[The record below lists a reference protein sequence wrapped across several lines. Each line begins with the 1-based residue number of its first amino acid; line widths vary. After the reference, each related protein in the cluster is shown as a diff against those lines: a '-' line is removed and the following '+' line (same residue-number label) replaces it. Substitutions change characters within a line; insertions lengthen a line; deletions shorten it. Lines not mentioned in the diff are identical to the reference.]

1 MRCEDEQLGALLIAA
16 DLSGYIVRQS
26 SGHTDDIG
34 NIVWREFIAPS
45 VQARRPVEK
54 AIP

>member
-1 MRCEDEQLGALLIAA
+1 MRCEDEQLGALLMAA
-16 DLSGYIVRQS
+16 DLSGHIIGQS
-26 SGHTDDIG
+26 SSHADDIA